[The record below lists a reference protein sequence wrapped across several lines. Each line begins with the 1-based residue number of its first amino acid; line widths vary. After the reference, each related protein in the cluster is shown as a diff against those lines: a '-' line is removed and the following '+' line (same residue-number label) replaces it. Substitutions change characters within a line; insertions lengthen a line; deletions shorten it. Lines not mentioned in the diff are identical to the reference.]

1 MDRACKLES
10 LLRLLSTRRRE
21 LRTEQMKVDNDFIT
35 WMNELQV
42 SLMTDED
49 LTVIAAHAFQDKE
62 AIMGEASK
70 TEAGGSSGHPL
81 GKEMQSNNTNEYES
95 PLKPRPTKQ
104 PVTPPTGQE
113 SRSFFCSTP
122 GMFDSIPS
130 SLVLDT
136 VIPFYNSQIPG
147 LPGTSESAPTNEPS
161 HQTMNSSNSKPSVSD
176 LRAGA
181 RAWREMNNRPESR
194 VVGVDFRTGM
204 SGHSALFSS
213 SAHAHGKGKGRT
225 YYGMSNHTGL
235 SMSKARHRHESEDG
249 STTPNSH
256 YS

>member
-1 MDRACKLES
+1 VDRACKLES

-35 WMNELQV
+35 LMNELQV
-42 SLMTDED
+42 SLMTDGD

-62 AIMGEASK
+62 AIVG
-70 TEAGGSSGHPL
+70 EAGGSSGHPL

-104 PVTPPTGQE
+104 PVTPPPGEE
-113 SRSFFCSTP
+113 SRSFFCATP
-122 GMFDSIPS
+122 GMFDSIPTT
-130 SLVLDT
+130 LVLDT

-147 LPGTSESAPTNEPS
+147 LPGTSESAPTNESS
-161 HQTMNSSNSKPSVSD
+161 HQSMNSSNIKPSVSD

-194 VVGVDFRTGM
+194 AVGVDFRTGM

-225 YYGMSNHTGL
+225 YFGMSNHTGL
-235 SMSKARHRHESEDG
+235 SMSKARHRHTQSGESEDG

>member
-1 MDRACKLES
+1 
-10 LLRLLSTRRRE
+10 
-21 LRTEQMKVDNDFIT
+21 MKVDNDFIT
-35 WMNELQV
+35 LMNELQV

-49 LTVIAAHAFQDKE
+49 LTVIAAHAFQGKE

-81 GKEMQSNNTNEYES
+81 GKEMQPNNTNEYES

-104 PVTPPTGQE
+104 PVTPPSGEE
-113 SRSFFCSTP
+113 SRSFFCAAP

-161 HQTMNSSNSKPSVSD
+161 HQTMNSSNSKPSPSD

-181 RAWREMNNRPESR
+181 RAWREMNNRPESGF
-194 VVGVDFRTGM
+194 VGVDFRTGM
-204 SGHSALFSS
+204 SGHSALLSS
-213 SAHAHGKGKGRT
+213 SAHTHGKGKGRT
-225 YYGMSNHTGL
+225 YFGMSSHTGL
-235 SMSKARHRHESEDG
+235 SMSKARHRHTQNGESDDG